1 MRRTVEYGLFEWDA
15 EKAEDNRAKHQG
27 VSFEEATTVFGDPF
41 FFAYK
46 DLKHSKEED
55 CYVII
60 GVSERNR
67 LLTVAFTER
76 RRTRIISAR
85 KSNHHETD
93 LYQEESGEAL

>member
-1 MRRTVEYGLFEWDA
+1 MHLENLKGDS
-15 EKAEDNRAKHQG
+15 EKAWLNLSNHK
-27 VSFEEATTVFGDPF
+27 VSFEEAVTVFEDAF

-46 DLKHSKEED
+46 DLKHSEDED

-60 GVSERNR
+60 GFSERNR

-85 KSNHHETD
+85 KSNRYETE
-93 LYQEESGEAL
+93 LYREESGEAL

>member
-1 MRRTVEYGLFEWDA
+1 LENLKGDS
-15 EKAEDNRAKHQG
+15 EKAWLNLSNHK
-27 VSFEEATTVFGDPF
+27 VSFEEAVTVFEDAF

-46 DLKHSKEED
+46 DLKHSEDED

-60 GVSERNR
+60 GFSERNR

-85 KSNHHETD
+85 KSNRYETE
-93 LYQEESGEAL
+93 LYREESGEAL

>member
-1 MRRTVEYGLFEWDA
+1 MTFEWDA
-15 EKAEDNRAKHQG
+15 GKARRNLAKHK
-27 VSFEEATTVFGDPF
+27 VSFEEAITVFDDPF

-46 DLKHSKEED
+46 DLKHSQEED

-67 LLTVAFTER
+67 LLTVAFTQR
-76 RRTRIISAR
+76 KRTRIISAR
-85 KSNHHETD
+85 RSNRYETD

>member
-15 EKAEDNRAKHQG
+15 EKAEHRAKHQG
-27 VSFEEATTVFGDPF
+27 VSFEEATTVFGDPY

-46 DLKHSKEED
+46 DVKHSKEED

-60 GVSERNR
+60 GYSERNR
-67 LLTVAFTER
+67 LLTVAFAER
-76 RRTRIISAR
+76 KRTRIISAR
-85 KSNHHETD
+85 KSNRYETE

>member
-1 MRRTVEYGLFEWDA
+1 MGRTIIYGNFEWDA
-15 EKAEDNRAKHQG
+15 EKARNNLTKHDG
-27 VSFEEATTVFGDPF
+27 VSFEEAVTVFHDPF

-46 DLKHSKEED
+46 DLKHSMKED

-60 GVSERNR
+60 GMSDRTP

-85 KSNHHETD
+85 KSNRYETD
-93 LYQEESGEAL
+93 LYQEESG